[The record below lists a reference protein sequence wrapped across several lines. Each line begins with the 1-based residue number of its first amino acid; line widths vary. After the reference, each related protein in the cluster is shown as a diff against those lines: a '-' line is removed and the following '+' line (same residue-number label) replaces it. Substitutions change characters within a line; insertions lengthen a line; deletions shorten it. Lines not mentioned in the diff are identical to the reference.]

1 MKIFVP
7 NKHLNV
13 SNNYLNHIEKTVT
26 TFICRNKECFEFLV
40 FFMFE
45 YLVLIEIQNYME
57 LYQNFQMHD
66 IRINVSG

>member
-26 TFICRNKECFEFLV
+26 TFICRHKER
-40 FFMFE
+40 FE
-45 YLVLIEIQNYME
+45 YPSPHKESE
-57 LYQNFQMHD
+57 LYIILPKFPD
-66 IRINVSG
+66 A